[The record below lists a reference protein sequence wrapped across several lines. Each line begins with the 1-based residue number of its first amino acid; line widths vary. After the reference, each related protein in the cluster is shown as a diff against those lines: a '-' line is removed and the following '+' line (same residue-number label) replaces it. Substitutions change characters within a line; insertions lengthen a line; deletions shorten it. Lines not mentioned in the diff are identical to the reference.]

1 MFVCVHSHA
10 WSVWYKRVIHV
21 SAGYIACPV
30 CEACSV
36 SSGVKEGASALC
48 TMIVEVHVVVA
59 LLSAHAGAGME
70 QAGMSMDTCV
80 MTAASIRDVLNIHAA
95 VVRSPSVCC
104 DTLVV
109 CGGDPRC

>member
-1 MFVCVHSHA
+1 MQGA
-10 WSVWYKRVIHV
+10 LR
-21 SAGYIACPV
+21 APV
-30 CEACSV
+30 CGACAV

-48 TMIVEVHVVVA
+48 TVIVEVHMVVA

-70 QAGMSMDTCV
+70 QAGMSVDTCV
-80 MTAASIRDVLNIHAA
+80 VTAASIRDVLNIRAA